1 MKDILKCNMIHSFPR
16 EYHDLYYGA
25 ENGYTFREWNNEVLR
40 VARNLFRDDMDAQ
53 NKFKGD
59 MLEVFAEIFF
69 ALYHADPEFGLQH
82 DYEPVDISDDFGVD
96 SRATNVAGHKSV
108 VQIKYRSNPDEVIS
122 YADIARTYT
131 SALCQFHIEDVFKH
145 DRTVFL
151 FTNAGGVT
159 GAFTTVMQRKTV
171 ILTMGFIASKV
182 DNNDSFWKEAYQLIF
197 RTLDV

>member
-1 MKDILKCNMIHSFPR
+1 MKEILKCAMIHSFPR
-16 EYHDLYYGA
+16 EYHDLYYRA
-25 ENGYTFREWNNEVLR
+25 EAGYTFREWNNEVLR
-40 VARNLFRDDMDAQ
+40 LARTLFHTDIDTQ

-69 ALYHADPEFGLQH
+69 AQYHADTEFGLQH

-96 SRATNVAGHKSV
+96 ARATNVNGHHSV
-108 VQIKYRSNPDEVIS
+108 VQVKYRSNPDETIS

-131 SALCQFHIEDVFKH
+131 SALCQFHIDDVYNH
-145 DRTVFL
+145 NSTVFL

-171 ILTMGFIASKV
+171 IINRAFIASKV
-182 DNNDSFWKEAYQLIF
+182 DNNESFWKEAYQLIF
-197 RTLDV
+197 RTLDQ